1 MQTHQKTESRRMRI
15 VLLGCII
22 FLSSCEFFKPKQEVE
37 EVPLATAV
45 SNNLY
50 PSDLEGLL
58 PQYIS
63 HEDSVKLVDKY
74 VEDWVKKQL
83 MIFRSSQVIDYNEAE
98 IERKVLDYR
107 YALIVHN
114 FEKQYI
120 FKNLDSEVN
129 QEDIENYYQV
139 KSDNFLLKQNIIR
152 CIYAQ
157 VPSSSPEIN
166 QFRRNFRAYPESNL
180 EDIKAYCSRFSVK
193 SFLEDSLWVIF
204 DDVILGT
211 PLENIENKTDFLSRN
226 TYSETT
232 RDDQVHFLKIFD
244 FKISDEISPLEFIR
258 EDIKSIII
266 NKRKLTLKEEL
277 EEKIYNEAREENL
290 FEIYNP

>member
-1 MQTHQKTESRRMRI
+1 MRI
-15 VLLGCII
+15 FILGCILLI
-22 FLSSCEFFKPKQEVE
+22 SSCEFFKPKQEVGE
-37 EVPLATAV
+37 KPIAKVVDTY
-45 SNNLY
+45 LY
-50 PSDLEGLL
+50 QSDLEGLL
-58 PQYIS
+58 PLNIS
-63 HEDSVKLVDKY
+63 SEDSTRLVERY
-74 VEDWVKKQL
+74 IGDWIEKQL
-83 MIFRSSQVIDYNEAE
+83 MIFRSSQVVDYNEAE

-120 FKNLDSEVN
+120 QRNLDTEVS
-129 QEDIENYYQV
+129 QEDIEKYYEE

-157 VPSSSPEIN
+157 VPSNAPNLN

-204 DDVILGT
+204 DDIIIGT
-211 PLENIENKTDFLSRN
+211 PLETIQNKTDFLSRN

-232 RDDQVHFLKIFD
+232 RDDQIHFLKIFE
-244 FKISDEISPLEFIR
+244 FKISDDISPLEFIK
-258 EDIKSIII
+258 EDIESIII
-266 NKRKLTLKEEL
+266 NKRKLTLKKEL

-290 FEIYNP
+290 FEIYRY

>member
-1 MQTHQKTESRRMRI
+1 MRI
-15 VLLGCII
+15 AILGFILLLG
-22 FLSSCEFFKPKQEVE
+22 SCEFFKPKQEVG
-37 EVPLATAV
+37 EVPIAKAV
-45 SNNLY
+45 DNYLY

-58 PQYIS
+58 PQNIS
-63 HEDSVKLVDKY
+63 ADDSTKLVERY
-74 VEDWVKKQL
+74 IEDWIEKQL
-83 MIFRSSQVIDYNEAE
+83 MIFRSSQVVDYNEAE

-120 FKNLDSEVN
+120 QRNLNTEVS
-129 QEDIENYYQV
+129 QEDIEKYYQE

-157 VPSSSPEIN
+157 VPTNAPDLN

-180 EDIKAYCSRFSVK
+180 EDIRAYCSRFSIK

-204 DDVILGT
+204 DDVIIGT
-211 PLENIENKTDFLSRN
+211 PLESIQNKTDFLSRH

-232 RDDQVHFLKIFD
+232 RDDQIHFLKIFD
-244 FKISDEISPLEFIR
+244 FKISDEISPLEFIK

-266 NKRKLTLKEEL
+266 NKRKLTLKKEL
-277 EEKIYNEAREENL
+277 EEKIYNEAREEKL
-290 FEIYNP
+290 FEIYRH

>member
-1 MQTHQKTESRRMRI
+1 MRI
-15 VLLGCII
+15 AILGCVLL
-22 FLSSCEFFKPKQEVE
+22 LSSCEFFKPKQEVGE
-37 EVPLATAV
+37 KPIAKVVDTY
-45 SNNLY
+45 LY
-50 PSDLEGLL
+50 QSDLEGLL
-58 PQYIS
+58 PLNIS
-63 HEDSVKLVDKY
+63 SEDSTRLVERY
-74 VEDWVKKQL
+74 IEDWIEKQL
-83 MIFRSSQVIDYNEAE
+83 MIFRSSQVVDYNEAE

-120 FKNLDSEVN
+120 QRNLDTEVS
-129 QEDIENYYQV
+129 QEDIEKYYEE

-157 VPSSSPEIN
+157 VPSNAPNLN

-180 EDIKAYCSRFSVK
+180 EDIKAYSSRFSVK

-204 DDVILGT
+204 DDVIIGT
-211 PLENIENKTDFLSRN
+211 PLETIQNKTDFLSRN

-232 RDDQVHFLKIFD
+232 RDDQIHFLKIFE
-244 FKISDEISPLEFIR
+244 FKISDDISPLEFIK

-266 NKRKLTLKEEL
+266 NKRKLTLKKEL

-290 FEIYNP
+290 FEIYRY

>member
-1 MQTHQKTESRRMRI
+1 MRIALLGCI
-15 VLLGCII
+15 VLLG
-22 FLSSCEFFKPKQEVE
+22 SCEFFKPKQEAGE
-37 EVPLATAV
+37 QPIAKAV
-45 SNNLY
+45 DTFLY

-58 PQYIS
+58 PNNIAA
-63 HEDSVKLVDKY
+63 EDSVKLVERY
-74 VEDWVKKQL
+74 IEDWIEKQL
-83 MIFRSSQVIDYNEAE
+83 MIFRSSQVVDYNEAE

-120 FKNLDSEVN
+120 QRNLNTEVG
-129 QEDIENYYQV
+129 QEDIEKYYEE

-157 VPSSSPEIN
+157 IPTTAPDLN

-204 DDVILGT
+204 DDVIIGT
-211 PLENIENKTDFLSRN
+211 PLENIQNKTDFLSRH

-232 RDDQVHFLKIFD
+232 RDDQIHFLKIFD
-244 FKISDEISPLEFIR
+244 FKISDDISPLEFIK

-266 NKRKLTLKEEL
+266 NKRKLTLKKEL

-290 FEIYNP
+290 FEIYRH

>member
-1 MQTHQKTESRRMRI
+1 MRI
-15 VLLGCII
+15 YILGCLV
-22 FLSSCEFFKPKQEVE
+22 FFTSCEFFRPKQEVQE
-37 EVPLATAV
+37 RHIAKAV
-45 SNNLY
+45 DNYLY

-58 PQYIS
+58 PSNIS
-63 HEDSVKLVDKY
+63 DEDSATLIEKY
-74 VEDWVKKQL
+74 IEDWVQKQL
-83 MIFRSSQVIDYNEAE
+83 MIFRASQVVDYNEAE

-120 FKNLDSEVN
+120 LNNLNTEVSP
-129 QEDIENYYQV
+129 EDIRQYYEE

-157 VPSSSPEIN
+157 IPSNAPDLN

-180 EDIKAYCSRFSVK
+180 EDIRSYCSRFSVK

-204 DDVILGT
+204 DDVINGT
-211 PLENIENKTDFLSRN
+211 PLESIQNKTDFLSRN

-232 RDDQVHFLKIFD
+232 RDDQIHFLKIFD
-244 FKISDEISPLEFIR
+244 FKISDEISPLEYIR
-258 EDIKSIII
+258 EDIRNIII
-266 NKRKLTLKEEL
+266 NKRKLTLKKEL
-277 EEKIYNEAREENL
+277 EERIYNEAREENL
-290 FEIYNP
+290 FEIHPQ